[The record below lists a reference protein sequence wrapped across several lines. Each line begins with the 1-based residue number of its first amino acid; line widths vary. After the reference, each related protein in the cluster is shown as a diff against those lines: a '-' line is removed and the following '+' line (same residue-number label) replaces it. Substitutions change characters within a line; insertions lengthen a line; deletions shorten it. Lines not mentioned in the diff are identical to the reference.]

1 MEPTHLCRIWE
12 ATLFTNMSNPSRSW
26 TPRSFFA
33 RFTPQEKTA
42 IYTAAVGN
50 AALLQMLFEFT
61 MSERIRSDHP
71 DLEPGMQAL
80 VNAGLISL
88 QRKEQILDVTL

>member
-1 MEPTHLCRIWE
+1 M
-12 ATLFTNMSNPSRSW
+12 LFIDMPNPSRSW

-33 RFTPQEKTA
+33 RFTLQEKTA

-50 AALLQMLFEFT
+50 AALLQLLFEFT

-71 DLEPGMQAL
+71 ELEPGMQAL
-80 VNAGLISL
+80 VTAGLITEE
-88 QRKEQILDVTL
+88 RKEEILDVTL